1 MGKKSS
7 TSTKKTDQ
15 SSTKDDKTSTK
26 PEKPLDSNSTKL
38 NKSSKSNKKAKH
50 NKKLPRTKKQKI
62 LLITLIIIVVLLIG
76 ALIFLLIMLN
86 KKHEASK
93 IAPAEFTEPIYS
105 ILTGE
110 EISDESLN
118 SSPTFC
124 VQIPNGNDGARP
136 QAGLTQAG
144 VVFEA
149 IAEAGITRFAA
160 VFQNPTTGVIGPIRS
175 LRPYYLDWDTP
186 FDCTV
191 VHAGGSDEAIR
202 AINAGGQRNLDESLE
217 YMWHETNSG
226 RRWNNLFTSPSDLA
240 KFNSDHDYRTSN
252 VIAFPRQ
259 TPEEAEAFVA
269 TQRITVC
276 EDGMEPAQ
284 DDCVSA
290 EEFESMNLANA
301 VSHVSMRI
309 GNIAM
314 FNINYDY
321 DAESNRYLR
330 SYANGEQHMVY
341 ECPASLEQPNTTT
354 ECGELIQVAPKAVAA
369 MIVQEG
375 RMADGYHENITTLSS
390 GDAYIFQNGTVIEG
404 SWTKSAQNKQIIFR
418 DNEDNEIKFTPGQ
431 LWITAVP
438 QYGGVTWE

>member
-1 MGKKSS
+1 MGKKSA
-7 TSTKKTDQ
+7 
-15 SSTKDDKTSTK
+15 
-26 PEKPLDSNSTKL
+26 
-38 NKSSKSNKKAKH
+38 KSAKKSNHDKPTPTSDDNKNPKNKANKPDNQTVKTEQKAKRA
-50 NKKLPRTKKQKI
+50 KKPPRTKKQKI
-62 LLITLIIIVVLLIG
+62 LLAVLIAIVVLLIG
-76 ALIFLLIMLN
+76 ALAFLLVMLN
-86 KKHEASK
+86 KKYEERE
-93 IAPAEFTEPIYS
+93 IAPADFAEPIYS
-105 ILTGE
+105 VLTGE
-110 EISDESLN
+110 EIADAALN

-124 VQIPNGNDGARP
+124 VQIPNGNDGGRP

-144 VVFEA
+144 IVFEA

-160 VFQNPTTGVIGPIRS
+160 IFQNPTTSVIGPVRS

-202 AINAGGQRNLDESLE
+202 AINAGGQRNLDESLT

-226 RRWNNLFTSPSDLA
+226 RRWNNLFTSPKDLA
-240 KFNSDHDYRTSN
+240 QFNADHDYRTSN

-259 TPEEAEAFVA
+259 TPEEAEEFIASQQV
-269 TQRITVC
+269 TVC
-276 EDGMEPAQ
+276 EDTTESTA
-284 DDCVSA
+284 DCISA
-290 EEFESMNLANA
+290 EEFEAMNLSTP
-301 VSHVSMRI
+301 VSHVSIRI
-309 GNIAM
+309 GNMPM

-321 DAESNRYLR
+321 DAENNRYLR

-341 ECPASLEQPNTTT
+341 DCPAGLEQPNTTT
-354 ECGELIQVAPKAVAA
+354 QCGDLVQVTPKAIAA
-369 MIVQEG
+369 MIVQES

-404 SWTKSAQNKQIIFR
+404 SWAKSAQNKQIIFR
-418 DNEDNEIKFTPGQ
+418 DNEGNEIKFTPGQ